1 MVASFFPFLFFN
13 VKSYIF
19 LWLPLEEN
27 ERKRKDLFILWACCQ
42 WHLGLFISMSQ
53 ESETEQSP
61 EHLCKINRRGSYLVL
76 RIHNTSTTTKTW
88 VTYSSS
94 CLACEKLGCSLSERC
109 SMHICLTFYA
119 WFQSCLDIGKLLCVQ
134 LYITGFY
141 QSPSREMKKKIS
153 KKIPCC
159 SECDFTTGHVTC
171 KSLQDIN
178 NSKVVKF
185 TAFQDEQTVLCRLW
199 WPSPASWQH
208 QALRV
213 CPQRRCTD
221 DDLLNGL
228 HTGPSHQGSQSHS
241 EYKLT
246 PGRTKVRSSLSG
258 SQSAVWDLNIPVG
271 TRNWTRFHIRT
282 CLPLVYFLWFL
293 TSDNTS
299 TWLLLWLWFCHVSD
313 FLFRVLLLH
322 WCSVP
327 HFYFWLIDTAIFIF
341 GKRRFSLHPTTC
353 QIVAK
358 KKSTQNRLQIWGQLR
373 LQWAKWE
380 AALCTGKT
388 TTTRGC
394 FFFLMLGSQPPCNEQ
409 KATQRLCCTVL

>member
-1 MVASFFPFLFFN
+1 
-13 VKSYIF
+13 
-19 LWLPLEEN
+19 
-27 ERKRKDLFILWACCQ
+27 
-42 WHLGLFISMSQ
+42 
-53 ESETEQSP
+53 
-61 EHLCKINRRGSYLVL
+61 
-76 RIHNTSTTTKTW
+76 
-88 VTYSSS
+88 
-94 CLACEKLGCSLSERC
+94 
-109 SMHICLTFYA
+109 
-119 WFQSCLDIGKLLCVQ
+119 
-134 LYITGFY
+134 
-141 QSPSREMKKKIS
+141 MKKKIS

-159 SECDFTTGHVTC
+159 SECDFTTGHITC

-353 QIVAK
+353 QIVATK
-358 KKSTQNRLQIWGQLR
+358 KKHTKQTTNLRTTQTPVGQVGSSAVYRKDYHNTWLFLLPHVR
-373 LQWAKWE
+373 QPATLQWAE
-380 AALCTGKT
+380 SYSEI
-388 TTTRGC
+388 
-394 FFFLMLGSQPPCNEQ
+394 MLHCPI
-409 KATQRLCCTVL
+409 R